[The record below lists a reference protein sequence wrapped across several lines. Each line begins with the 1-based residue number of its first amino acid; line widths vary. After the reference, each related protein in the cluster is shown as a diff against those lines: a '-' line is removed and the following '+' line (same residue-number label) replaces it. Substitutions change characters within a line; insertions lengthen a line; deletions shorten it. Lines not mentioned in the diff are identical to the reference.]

1 MRMVP
6 EHIPRPPY
14 VGGSPPHNMPA
25 LELHDGKGINA
36 MRRAGRLSAEV
47 LDFAGS
53 LVKPGVTTDEI
64 DELVHEFIVTRDA
77 YPSPLGY
84 GNFPKSVCTS
94 VNEVVCHG
102 IPDSRPLEDGD
113 IVSIDVSCF
122 LDGHH
127 GDNCRTFYCG
137 NVSDEAKQLVEVTK
151 EALDAAIAICGPGV
165 PYHLIGEKIQSKAD
179 QFGYSVIRNYT
190 GHGIGSTFHTLPYI
204 LHFASPPYSSM
215 VAGTTFTIEPM
226 ISAGSHE
233 NHVLRDD
240 WTVVSN
246 DLSLCAQFEH
256 TLLVTDDGV
265 DVLTAYE
272 PFAEVEE

>member
-1 MRMVP
+1 MCR
-6 EHIPRPPY
+6 
-14 VGGSPPHNMPA
+14 A
-25 LELHDGKGINA
+25 LC
-36 MRRAGRLSAEV
+36 RRQLTHTPCAL
-47 LDFAGS
+47 
-53 LVKPGVTTDEI
+53 
-64 DELVHEFIVTRDA
+64 
-77 YPSPLGY
+77 
-84 GNFPKSVCTS
+84 
-94 VNEVVCHG
+94 
-102 IPDSRPLEDGD
+102 SRPLEDGD

-215 VAGTTFTIEPM
+215 VAGTVATRVC
-226 ISAGSHE
+226 AHARHR
-233 NHVLRDD
+233 NV
-240 WTVVSN
+240 TVGRCLQAPRLPS
-246 DLSLCAQFEH
+246 S
-256 TLLVTDDGV
+256 
-265 DVLTAYE
+265 
-272 PFAEVEE
+272 P

>member
-1 MRMVP
+1 MSRFVQRVGGQVKRWRRLSTQPRRPPVELGSLSPMRMVP

-102 IPDSRPLEDGD
+102 IPDR
-113 IVSIDVSCF
+113 
-122 LDGHH
+122 
-127 GDNCRTFYCG
+127 
-137 NVSDEAKQLVEVTK
+137 
-151 EALDAAIAICGPGV
+151 
-165 PYHLIGEKIQSKAD
+165 
-179 QFGYSVIRNYT
+179 
-190 GHGIGSTFHTLPYI
+190 
-204 LHFASPPYSSM
+204 
-215 VAGTTFTIEPM
+215 
-226 ISAGSHE
+226 
-233 NHVLRDD
+233 HVLQ
-240 WTVVSN
+240 TCAVLCVAAN
-246 DLSLCAQFEH
+246 SLTHRAPPQPSPRRRRYCFH
-256 TLLVTDDGV
+256 
-265 DVLTAYE
+265 
-272 PFAEVEE
+272 